1 MLTQRQKRLTQPSI
15 VHFFSNRG
23 AVDSNRNPATPP
35 QTTARKQ
42 RRTKRWQRRHQ
53 HPTKSL
59 SLVALSTLGVHF
71 DLFDAY
77 KLLLD
82 CFVTIINYLPMALVN
97 IVNMVSEES
106 PRSFDE
112 IIYRR
117 AFFPHTR
124 HFSFCC
130 FRLLW
135 TIPAILPIL
144 FNLKL
149 PLNVY
154 KNWKKVR
161 KKEFLLMLLLL
172 RK

>member
-1 MLTQRQKRLTQPSI
+1 
-15 VHFFSNRG
+15 
-23 AVDSNRNPATPP
+23 
-35 QTTARKQ
+35 
-42 RRTKRWQRRHQ
+42 
-53 HPTKSL
+53 
-59 SLVALSTLGVHF
+59 
-71 DLFDAY
+71 
-77 KLLLD
+77 
-82 CFVTIINYLPMALVN
+82 MALVN

-117 AFFPHTR
+117 VFFLTTAF
-124 HFSFCC
+124 FSFCC
-130 FRLLW
+130 FRLFW

-161 KKEFLLMLLLL
+161 NKEFLLVLLLL